1 MMKKTIKL
9 LLSVLLIATVVK
21 AADVFDDIG
30 TAIRSGDA
38 RQIARFFNNNVDLT
52 IFNQEEVY
60 SKAQAEMVLKDFFS
74 KNAPK
79 SFTIIHK
86 GVSKEGAR
94 YAIGTLTTT
103 QGQNIRTYFFVKE
116 SGGNSSI
123 QELRF
128 EKE

>member
-1 MMKKTIKL
+1 MKRTLQL
-9 LLSVLLIATVVK
+9 LLSLMMVFAVAK

-30 TAIRSGDA
+30 SAIRTGDA
-38 RQIARFFNNNVDLT
+38 RQIARYFNNNVDLT
-52 IFNQEEVY
+52 VFNQEEVY

-74 KNAPK
+74 KNSPK
-79 SFTIIHK
+79 SFTIIHR

-103 QGQNIRTYFFVKE
+103 QGQNIRTFFFFKE
-116 SGGNSSI
+116 SGGMAYI

>member
-9 LLSVLLIATVVK
+9 LLSVMLIVTVVK